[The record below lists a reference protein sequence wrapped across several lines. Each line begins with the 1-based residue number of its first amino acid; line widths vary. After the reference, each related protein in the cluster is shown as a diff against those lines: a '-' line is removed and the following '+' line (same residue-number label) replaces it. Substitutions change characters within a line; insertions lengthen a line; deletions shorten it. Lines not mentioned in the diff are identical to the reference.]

1 MLWPETTRNL
11 NDAADLVRRRRYGVI
26 RVESGTFHSL
36 TLRPWPKLI
45 SRLEIETLGRWKH
58 CRGGDHVRLYYNF
71 PISSPGFLALAYIES
86 TRQTTWKTLRRSV
99 EVLDWVAEVRGANAS
114 VCELSN
120 EKISARLM
128 HRLGWEPHC
137 EHLSGRHFIKR
148 FYGEYPQHAWLP
160 QPDKPLDN
168 FRRAIESLDLATGFA
183 DAEPEIDLVDD
194 KVGC

>member
-1 MLWPETTRNL
+1 MLWPQTTDNL

-58 CRGGDHVRLYYNF
+58 ARGGDSCRMYYNF
-71 PISSPGFLALAYIES
+71 PLSSPGFLTLAYVES
-86 TRQTTWKTLRRSV
+86 TRQTSWKTLRRSV
-99 EVLDWVAEVRGANAS
+99 EVLDWVAEVRGASAS

-120 EKISARLM
+120 EKITSRVM
-128 HRLGWEPHC
+128 QRVGWEPHC
-137 EHLSGRHFIKR
+137 ENLAGRHFIKR
-148 FYGEYPQHAWLP
+148 FYGKYPRHEWLP
-160 QPDKPLDN
+160 VPSAPQGN
-168 FRRAIESLDLATGFA
+168 FRREIESRDLASAFA
-183 DAEPEIDLVDD
+183 NTEHEIDLVDD

>member
-1 MLWPETTRNL
+1 MLWPQTTTNL
-11 NDAADLVRRRRYGVI
+11 NDATDLVRRRRYGVI

-58 CRGGDHVRLYYNF
+58 ARGGDCCRLFYNF
-71 PISSPGFLALAYIES
+71 PISSPGFLTLAYIES
-86 TRQTTWKTLRRSV
+86 TRQTTWKTLRRSL

-120 EKISARLM
+120 EKISTRLM
-128 HRLGWEPHC
+128 SRLGWETHC
-137 EHLSGRHFIKR
+137 EQLAGRHFIKR
-148 FYGEYPQHAWLP
+148 FYGEFPRYDWLP
-160 QPDKPLDN
+160 APSEPLGN
-168 FRRAIESLDLATGFA
+168 FRRDIRSLDLAATFE
-183 DAEPEIDLVDD
+183 DAEHEIDLVDD

>member
-1 MLWPETTRNL
+1 MFWPETTINL

-26 RVESGTFHSL
+26 RVEAGTFHSL

-58 CRGGDHVRLYYNF
+58 RQGGDRVRLHYNF
-71 PISSPGFLALAYIES
+71 PISSPGFLTLAYIES
-86 TRQTTWKTLRRSV
+86 TRETTWKTLRRSL
-99 EVLDWVAEVRGANAS
+99 EVLDWVAQARGANAS

-120 EKISARLM
+120 EKISSRLM
-128 HRLGWEPHC
+128 NRLGWETHC

-148 FYGEYPQHAWLP
+148 FYGQYPQYEWLP
-160 QPDKPLDN
+160 VPTEPLGN
-168 FRRAIESLDLATGFA
+168 FRRRIESLDLASTFA
-183 DAEPEIDLVDD
+183 DAEHEIDLADE